1 MGAAVNGTTTALG
14 TGYRLVS
21 VVTTGNVEAS
31 RLSRDR
37 TQVGRS
43 WDGDI
48 AEVIIYNRA
57 LTEAEEARIG
67 NYLAQ
72 KYALTVNFPGVAPD
86 YTTNGST
93 WSNGYLGVFHLR
105 ETSGQHFS
113 STAGNA
119 ATRSVSATNQG
130 TSTGIVGAADNFNG
144 TSNYVNLPDF
154 GSSPQVTVEAWVNLT
169 AAPGSAGGGI
179 VSSDTWAAGY
189 SHFKATN
196 NRSINAAINSSGT
209 VSSPAAALPLGSWS
223 HVAYTVS
230 GNTSNGLALYQDGS
244 LLGSATGQTSN
255 NLTGLNIGRE
265 YSTRYL
271 NAKFDE
277 VRVSSV
283 ARSAAWLQATHAT
296 VSAPTTFA
304 NPSFVSTYAAN
315 APAMV
320 ATRPASSITG
330 STATLNGNLASTGG
344 AATTVTL
351 YWGSSD
357 GGTTPGNWA
366 NSIALGTLPVG
377 NFSANLSSLTPG
389 ATYHFRAFATNTN
402 GDSWAPDSLTFT
414 TPTAAPTGLAFSSA
428 NGSITLQWNAVSGA
442 SGYTVKRATTSG
454 GPYTTL
460 LSNITG
466 TTFIDPSATTGGT
479 WHYVVSASNASGESA
494 NSAELSIP
502 TLTAPANLTATSG
515 NASVALAWTAS
526 AGATSYTVK
535 RATTSGG
542 PYTVQGS
549 TAATT
554 FNDPATNGTAY
565 FYIVTATAAGGGFES
580 PPSNEKSATPLASLA
595 APTGLAAVPATT
607 SAILTWNT
615 VANAQSYT
623 LKRSTTSGGPYT
635 DFVIAGLLSPSFTHT
650 GLTNGT
656 PYYYIVVAINGS
668 ITSANSAEATV
679 IPAATPTTFTTASAG
694 TWSTAT
700 WTPTNPIA
708 AFATT
713 IVLNNSGSITSNQ
726 NLGSFLFN
734 KLQLT
739 GQAVALSGDR
749 LYLSGSAPAITGT
762 NNVAHSIANPL
773 TLDSTTTVTVPSNT
787 LTLTGNLDG
796 TGALLKNGAGTLS
809 LAGLSSYS
817 GNTTLD
823 GGTLRHTT
831 DNPSLKTLILGATAG
846 STSVSALD
854 LTNASATSTGLVL
867 QNNNSTANTLTI
879 GAGETLTIA
888 GSVFAGTYNSSTT
901 SSTLLTATGAGT
913 LHVSDESGQFSV
925 GSSNSGSGVTT
936 TVNLAALQNFN
947 LQYPSDGGV
956 LTLGNGSSGN
966 TKPATLTLAAN
977 NLIELDA
984 IQIGNNQVSSAT
996 QTLKLGSGS
1005 NILHVDSIS
1014 IGTTTSPS
1022 GGGRGIG
1029 ALVFN
1034 TPTGTLTLR
1043 DPSGTAGTNLF
1054 IADTGGNGNG
1064 FGSFDVTGH
1073 AADIKLASLRM
1084 GASSNTTARTDTFA
1098 FNQGTL
1104 DIVSLDVGL
1113 AQNSTN
1119 TRASQINLGGGT
1131 VTLGNGDSENPG
1143 LISLATN
1150 ATGILNLTGGTVSAY
1165 QNITESTG
1173 TGSATLTLNGG
1184 SLDLLGNSIVDLTTL
1199 NLQSGTLKN
1208 VAQINGGAA
1217 ITKSGSGTLVLD
1229 GTNTF
1234 TSPITI
1240 SAGKLILSGSLA
1252 SDITTTTGTLA
1263 PQGAPAT
1270 SGSLSTSSNG
1280 RLEIRP
1286 GDTLTVGGSITL
1298 AGNLDVIA
1306 PPDLTI
1312 GTSYTILNKTTAGA
1326 ITGNFLDKPEGST
1339 FTAGGHNWQITY
1351 LSGVD
1356 NNDVL
1361 ITLLTAAET
1370 WRQLHFGTTENTG
1383 NAADS
1388 IDSNND
1394 GETNLLEFA
1403 TGQNPHAATRATTTL
1418 ALPPGS
1424 DLDFTYTRNKAA
1436 FDEDYLFDVQ
1446 YSDTLAPNSWTSAT
1460 DPGTVILNGPP
1471 QSVRTVIP
1479 EGSAGRRFIRLKV
1492 GTP

>member
-1 MGAAVNGTTTALG
+1 M
-14 TGYRLVS
+14 
-21 VVTTGNVEAS
+21 
-31 RLSRDR
+31 
-37 TQVGRS
+37 
-43 WDGDI
+43 
-48 AEVIIYNRA
+48 IIYNRA

-130 TSTGIVGAADNFNG
+130 TSTGIVGTADNFNG

-189 SHFKATN
+189 THFKATS

-209 VSSPAAALPLGSWS
+209 VSSPAAALPLGTWS

-296 VSAPTTFA
+296 ISAPATFA
-304 NPSFVSTYAAN
+304 NASFVSTYAAN

-320 ATRPASSITG
+320 ATRPANSITG

-389 ATYHFRAFATNTN
+389 ATYHFRAFASNTN

-442 SGYTVKRATTSG
+442 SSYTVKRATTTG

-466 TTFIDPSATTGGT
+466 TTFLDPAATPGGT

-502 TLTAPANLTATSG
+502 TLNAPANLTATPG
-515 NASVALAWTAS
+515 NATVALAWTAS

-554 FNDPATNGTAY
+554 FNDPATNGTTY
-565 FYIVTATAAGGGFES
+565 FYIVTATAAGFES

-623 LKRSTTSGGPYT
+623 LKRSTTSGSGYT
-635 DFVIAGLLSPSFTHT
+635 NVATGLLSPSFTNT

-694 TWSTAT
+694 TWSTAI

-713 IVLNNSGSITSNQ
+713 IVLNNSGSITSTQ

-749 LYLSGSAPAITGT
+749 LYLSGTAPAITGT

-773 TLDSTTTVTVPSNT
+773 TLDSTTTVTAPSNT

-809 LAGLSSYS
+809 LSGLSSYN
-817 GNTTLD
+817 GDTTLD
-823 GGTLRHTT
+823 GGTLRYTT
-831 DNPSLKTLILGATAG
+831 DNPDLKTLILGATAG
-846 STSVSALD
+846 STTFSTID
-854 LTNASATSTGLVL
+854 LTSASANHHRPRPPK
-867 QNNNSTANTLTI
+867 QQ
-879 GAGETLTIA
+879 
-888 GSVFAGTYNSSTT
+888 
-901 SSTLLTATGAGT
+901 
-913 LHVSDESGQFSV
+913 HHR
-925 GSSNSGSGVTT
+925 
-936 TVNLAALQNFN
+936 
-947 LQYPSDGGV
+947 QYPHHRRGRNPHHHRQRARRHLQFVHHQQHPPHRHRRGHPPCERRIRPIQRRFQQRR
-956 LTLGNGSSGN
+956 LRRHHHRQPRRTAKLQ
-966 TKPATLTLAAN
+966 PA
-977 NLIELDA
+977 IPQRRRRPDPGQRF
-984 IQIGNNQVSSAT
+984 IRQY
-996 QTLKLGSGS
+996 QTRHPHPRHQQPDRAR
-1005 NILHVDSIS
+1005 LHPDRQQP
-1014 IGTTTSPS
+1014 GQQRHPNPQA
-1022 GGGRGIG
+1022 RLRHQHP
-1029 ALVFN
+1029 ARRFDFHRHHH
-1034 TPTGTLTLR
+1034 LTLR
-1043 DPSGTAGTNLF
+1043 RRPRHRRVRLQ
-1054 IADTGGNGNG
+1054 
-1064 FGSFDVTGH
+1064 H
-1073 AADIKLASLRM
+1073 HHRHPHPPRSLRH
-1084 GASSNTTARTDTFA
+1084 RRR
-1098 FNQGTL
+1098 QPL
-1104 DIVSLDVGL
+1104 HRRQRRQRQRLRHL
-1113 AQNSTN
+1113 RCHRPLRRHQ
-1119 TRASQINLGGGT
+1119 TRLPPHGR
-1131 VTLGNGDSENPG
+1131 V
-1143 LISLATN
+1143 
-1150 ATGILNLTGGTVSAY
+1150 
-1165 QNITESTG
+1165 
-1173 TGSATLTLNGG
+1173 
-1184 SLDLLGNSIVDLTTL
+1184 
-1199 NLQSGTLKN
+1199 LQRHRPHRHL
-1208 VAQINGGAA
+1208 
-1217 ITKSGSGTLVLD
+1217 
-1229 GTNTF
+1229 
-1234 TSPITI
+1234 
-1240 SAGKLILSGSLA
+1240 
-1252 SDITTTTGTLA
+1252 
-1263 PQGAPAT
+1263 
-1270 SGSLSTSSNG
+1270 
-1280 RLEIRP
+1280 RLQPRHPRHRQPRCRP
-1286 GDTLTVGGSITL
+1286 RPEHHLH
-1298 AGNLDVIA
+1298 
-1306 PPDLTI
+1306 PHQPDQ
-1312 GTSYTILNKTTAGA
+1312 
-1326 ITGNFLDKPEGST
+1326 PRRRQR
-1339 FTAGGHNWQITY
+1339 HPRQ
-1351 LSGVD
+1351 
-1356 NNDVL
+1356 
-1361 ITLLTAAET
+1361 
-1370 WRQLHFGTTENTG
+1370 WRQRKPR
-1383 NAADS
+1383 
-1388 IDSNND
+1388 
-1394 GETNLLEFA
+1394 
-1403 TGQNPHAATRATTTL
+1403 PHQ
-1418 ALPPGS
+1418 PC
-1424 DLDFTYTRNKAA
+1424 
-1436 FDEDYLFDVQ
+1436 
-1446 YSDTLAPNSWTSAT
+1446 
-1460 DPGTVILNGPP
+1460 
-1471 QSVRTVIP
+1471 
-1479 EGSAGRRFIRLKV
+1479 
-1492 GTP
+1492 